1 MRTPKSRKVIV
12 HTVFGAL
19 FFLAT
24 VPLFSQT
31 ASVAYF
37 EGRPELRTGSATR
50 DIDFGDDV
58 RTGET
63 VVTGR
68 ADLVELSQ
76 PGNNSIRISSNTV
89 FTLREVERGGERETV
104 MSHTVGSVR
113 YRFQTLTGRG
123 QQVGTMSAVAG
134 VRGTEFEV
142 FAGPDGATMILVD
155 SGLVDVEAEGVTV
168 EVRANEG
175 IEVFPGQPPG
185 EIFDR
190 IGRPIDYST
199 WQTDRLDEY
208 LADPV
213 RGLERIRARGET
225 LVRAM
230 IATHELYLASA
241 ADLEAARA
249 RLRELQEDG
258 TEEQLA
264 EYRDTVANPI
274 QLNTGNLRLNT
285 RYYALSVLSLRRF
298 VIGRMYMTLKTMFIT
313 DLDNPRYR
321 EYLALHHDI
330 LRDFE
335 EVVVPQLNRA
345 DI

>member
-1 MRTPKSRKVIV
+1 MTAGRTHTGIV
-12 HTVFGAL
+12 LVAIGA
-19 FFLAT
+19 FFLLAT
-24 VPLFSQT
+24 APLFSQT
-31 ASVAYF
+31 ATVAYY
-37 EGRPELRTGSATR
+37 EGRPELRTGAATR

-76 PGNNSIRISSNTV
+76 PGNNSIRISPNTV
-89 FTLREVERGGERETV
+89 FTLREVERDGQRETV

-123 QQVGTMSAVAG
+123 QQVGTVSAVAG

-175 IEVFPGQPPG
+175 IEVFPGEPPG

-190 IGRPIDYST
+190 IGRPVDFST

-249 RLRELQEDG
+249 RLRELQEAEKV
-258 TEEQLA
+258 EEAA
-264 EYRDTVANPI
+264 EYRDTVVFPYTFA
-274 QLNTGNLRLNT
+274 TGNLILNT

-298 VIGRMYMTLKTMFIT
+298 VIGRMYSTLKTQFIR
-313 DLDNPRYR
+313 DLDNPVYQ
-321 EYLALHHDI
+321 EYLALHRAI
-330 LRDFE
+330 LDDFE
-335 EVVVPQLNRA
+335 SIVVPQLVAA